1 MPKNISKNSRISCFC
16 NRPSPKIFIKG
27 KKFDIVKCT
36 NCKLIYADTS
46 LGKKDINKLYDIDD
60 SELRMNPNPIEKDD
74 CLRRLGMIK
83 RCFPK
88 SMKNK
93 NIRMLDF
100 GTGMSNFMYL
110 AKKQGF
116 DIYGYDIDGKIN
128 QYHRRRKIKMVD
140 IEKFKDNYFDVITM
154 FHVLEHIDEPVELLT
169 FLKKKLRKNGII
181 YIDVPNGESLEI
193 KLFGEK
199 SPYLSTSDK
208 GHLYYYSLK
217 TLPNILKGLGFE
229 IVRKRHKGV
238 FAIGLISG
246 FKKKVTGSK
255 DVGNTYEKGRLLAKI
270 YWKTCEILRI
280 SDCIE
285 VIARK

>member
-1 MPKNISKNSRISCFC
+1 MPKNPSNRLKIRCFC
-16 NRPSPKIFIKG
+16 NEPDPKVLIKG
-27 KKFDIVKCT
+27 KKFDIVRCR

-46 LGKKDINKLYDIDD
+46 LSKKDINSLYDIDD
-60 SELRMNPNPIEKDD
+60 SYLKINSSAIERDD
-74 CLRRLGMIK
+74 CLRRLRVIRK
-83 RCFPK
+83 YFPK
-88 SMKNK
+88 HLAN
-93 NIRMLDF
+93 NRIRILDF
-100 GTGMSNFMYL
+100 GTGMSNFTYL
-110 AKKQGF
+110 AKEQGF
-116 DIYGYDIDGKIN
+116 DIYGQDIDKKIISF
-128 QYHRRRKIKMVD
+128 HRRRKMKMVD
-140 IEKFKDNYFDVITM
+140 LENVKDNYFDVITM
-154 FHVLEHIDEPVELLT
+154 FHVLEHVDTPVELLE

-208 GHLYYYSLK
+208 SHLYYYSLK
-217 TLPNILKGLGFE
+217 TLPKMLKALGFM

-255 DVGNTYEKGRLLAKI
+255 DVGTTYEKGKLLAKI
-270 YWKTCEILRI
+270 YRKTCELLRI